1 MDTEAYNEIKNSWI
15 LFAIRD
21 ILEKTDVRNMILER
35 EFNSKDIYF
44 GDSFVGEYDYDILNK
59 YIDYCI
65 NKVDKNL
72 VLFTISNSISQ
83 CKNFE
88 DCETHFQTVV
98 IDKINKVIIFIDPS
112 RKQKGAGI
120 YSTKAS
126 NMVIKYMKNAY
137 PSYKIKWNPV
147 KIPCQ
152 TNYKDVFC
160 QSWSLYL
167 QILFVEQILSSDF
180 NYISLK
186 APVLPSKLADR
197 YNVLLQFYKNI
208 FSKNKL
214 LCKYLNEA
222 YKSDIDNFAKDISV
236 AIKNKLLKE
245 DVCLIFPDKF
255 TAEDMMD

>member
-1 MDTEAYNEIKNSWI
+1 MDIEDYNEIRNSWI

-21 ILEKTDVRNMILER
+21 VLEKKDVRNMILER
-35 EFNSKDIYF
+35 EFDDNDIYF

-59 YIDYCI
+59 YVDYCI
-65 NKVDKNL
+65 NKINKNL
-72 VLFTISNSISQ
+72 ILFTISNSVKQ
-83 CKNFE
+83 CSDVE
-88 DCETHFQTVV
+88 DCETHFQTVI

-112 RKQKGAGI
+112 RKQKRSGI

-126 NMVIKYMKNAY
+126 NMLIKYMKNAY

-147 KIPCQ
+147 KTPCQ
-152 TNYKDVFC
+152 TNNKDVFC

-167 QILFVEQILSSDF
+167 QILFVQQILSSDF
-180 NYISLK
+180 NYTTLK
-186 APVLPSKLADR
+186 APIIPVKLSDR
-197 YNVLLQFYKNI
+197 YDVLLQFYKNI

-222 YKSDIDNFAKDISV
+222 YKSDIDNFSTDLSKL
-236 AIKNKLLKE
+236 IKNRLLKE

-255 TAEDMMD
+255 TAEDLM